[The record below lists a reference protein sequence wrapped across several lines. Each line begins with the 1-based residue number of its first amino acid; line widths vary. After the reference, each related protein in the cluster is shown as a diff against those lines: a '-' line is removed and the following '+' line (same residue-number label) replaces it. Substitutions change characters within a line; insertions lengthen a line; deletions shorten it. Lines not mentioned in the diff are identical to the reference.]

1 MRIALGGIT
10 HEANTFC
17 PHHTDLDDF
26 RARQLACGD
35 EMLADWQSTRTEQ
48 AGAMSVLAHAPEC
61 EVVPT
66 LLARAL
72 SGAPVHREAFRPL
85 LDELLA
91 RLRSAGPLD
100 GVLLVLHGAMMAEGV
115 PDATGE
121 ILAQVRALV
130 GPDVPVVG
138 TLDLH
143 ANVTARMAREAT
155 ALIGYHTAPHVDMFE
170 TGRKAAQLLLGC
182 VRGELAPTTALVR
195 LPMLLPPENS
205 THAWGPLAEII
216 DMALQV
222 ERAESII
229 HVGIY
234 PVQPWLDTADVACA
248 VIVIADGDLQA
259 AEIHAQALAA
269 AFWARR
275 EAFVS
280 ELVPPAEAVRRALAR
295 EAGTVILCDSADS
308 TTSGSTGDS
317 TAVLRAA
324 LDALPPLDAVLPSD
338 AAHPTGQVALLN
350 VVDPPAVAA
359 MIEAGV
365 GAMVSLEVGGVLAPC
380 YFEPVHITG
389 QVKTLSDGT
398 FTFQGPGMRGVAHH
412 MGRTAVLYAGDIH
425 LVVME
430 RAVSQWDPELYRS
443 VGEEPAAA
451 RIVLVKSPMA
461 FRAAYEG
468 IYDEVIVVRAPG
480 AADPNLASL
489 PWQHLPRPIYPL
501 DPDMDYGPAPDHGP
515 VPSSDR
521 RSPGTGP

>member
-10 HEANTFC
+10 HEANSFC
-17 PHHTDLDDF
+17 PHVTTLADF
-26 RARQLACGD
+26 QGRQLARGD
-35 EMLADWQSTRTEQ
+35 AILDAWESTRTEQ
-48 AGAMSVLAHAPEC
+48 AGATSVLTRVPRC
-61 EVVPT
+61 QVVPT

-72 SGAPVHREAFRPL
+72 SGAPPRAETFRAL

-91 RLRSAGPLD
+91 RLQDAGPLD
-100 GVLLVLHGAMMAEGV
+100 GVFLVLHGAMMAEGT

-121 ILAQVRALV
+121 ILAQVRALI

-143 ANVTARMAREAT
+143 ANVTQRMVDEAT
-155 ALIGYHTAPHVDMFE
+155 ALVGYHTAPHVDMFE
-170 TGRKAAQLLLGC
+170 AGRTAAQLLLGC
-182 VRGELAPTTALVR
+182 VRGEIEPVTALVR

-205 THAWGPLAEII
+205 THAWGPLAEVLG
-216 DMALQV
+216 MALA
-222 ERAESII
+222 AEKEE
-229 HVGIY
+229 GILHAGVY

-248 VIVIADGDLQA
+248 VTVIADGDQA
-259 AEIHAQALAA
+259 VAEAHAQAIAR

-275 EAFVS
+275 RAFTT
-280 ELVPPAEAVRRALAR
+280 ELIPPAQAVRRALAR
-295 EAGTVILCDSADS
+295 EEGTVILCDSADA

-317 TAVLRAA
+317 TAVLRAV
-324 LDALPPLDAVLPSD
+324 LDAAQEGAMPSG
-338 AAHPTGQVALLN
+338 HVALLN

-359 MIEAGV
+359 AVEAGV
-365 GAMVSLEVGGVLAPC
+365 GAIVTLDVGGLLAPR
-380 YFEPVHITG
+380 YFQPVRITG
-389 QVKTLSDGT
+389 RVKTLSDGV

-412 MGRTAVLYAGDIH
+412 MGRTAVLYAGGIH
-425 LVVME
+425 LVMME
-430 RAVSQWDPELYRS
+430 RAVSQWDPQLYRS
-443 VGEEPAAA
+443 VGEESSAA

-468 IYDEVIVVRAPG
+468 LYDEVIVVQAPG

-501 DPDMDYGPAPDHGP
+501 DPETLYVP

-521 RSPGTGP
+521 RSPGTGT